1 MSGGPSE
8 ERDRLSWSQ
17 LKGVDE
23 ACQRFETAWQSSL
36 TAPAPNPRIED
47 YLAGVTE
54 PEYSQ
59 RLRELLRL
67 EREYRARRG
76 DQPAPADY
84 ERRFPTHLS
93 VVQDAFTERFD
104 TASYHPRV
112 LGDASA
118 PLEVALNVAE
128 GPDAGAAC
136 AFTRPGRFIVGR
148 GHTAD
153 FRLRNDS
160 SIGRMHF
167 LVEIDPPACRV
178 SDMASR
184 NGILLNG
191 KRVLSADLSDGD
203 VIVCGE
209 TTLRVA
215 VRAGSTGAVG
225 IGGTSSCDSG
235 LKTESADVY
244 ATRAP
249 TGSPDSYEIQS
260 PDEWPELD
268 QYEVLGEL
276 GRGGMGVVYKA
287 ARRSDGTLVALKT
300 IRPGAASS
308 STAVE
313 RFLREASILRNLT
326 HPHIVAF
333 HDLGISGAQFYFV
346 MEFVPGPDFSKLVTE
361 NGPGLEVGRAVR
373 LVCQVLDA
381 LAYAHAHARRFVHRD
396 VKPRNVLV
404 HTGLDGQE
412 IAKLTDFGLAR
423 LYQTSRLGG
432 ETLQG
437 GTGGTL
443 GFMAPE
449 QLAGFHQADEPA
461 DQYGAA
467 ATLYHLL
474 TGKLPYDFPD
484 DPAGRFKLL
493 RERDPE
499 PIGVRRPDLPANLSA
514 VIAKAMLRDPA
525 ARFPNVRAFR
535 EALLPFTV

>member
-47 YLAGVTE
+47 YLADATE

-67 EREYRARRG
+67 EREYRTRRG
-76 DQPAPADY
+76 EQPAPADY
-84 ERRFPTHLS
+84 EGRFPTHLT
-93 VVQDAFTERFD
+93 VIHDAFTERFD

-112 LGDASA
+112 LGDASTVR
-118 PLEVALNVAE
+118 EVALTVVE

-136 AFTRPGRFIVGR
+136 AFSRPGRFIVGR

-191 KRVLSADLSDGD
+191 KRVLSADLNDGD

-215 VRAGSTGAVG
+215 VRAASVGAEGSTG
-225 IGGTSSCDSG
+225 TSSDSG
-235 LKTESADVY
+235 LKAESADVY

-249 TGSPDSYEIQS
+249 TVSPDPYEVEGS
-260 PDEWPELD
+260 EEWPELD
-268 QYEVLGEL
+268 HYEVLAEL

-287 ARRSDGTLVALKT
+287 TRRSDGALVALKT

-361 NGPGLEVGRAVR
+361 NGPGLEVSRAVR
-373 LVCQVLDA
+373 LVCQILDA
-381 LAYAHAHARRFVHRD
+381 LAYAHGHARRFVHRD

-404 HTGLDGQE
+404 ETGPDGRE

-484 DPAGRFKLL
+484 DAAGRFKLL

-499 PIGVRRPDLPANLSA
+499 PIRSRRPDLPAELSA
-514 VIAKAMLRDPA
+514 VISRAMLRDPA
-525 ARFPNVRAFR
+525 ARFANVRAFR
-535 EALLPFTV
+535 EALLPFAV